1 MIINRW
7 FENKEQECIGRKV
20 SAGIKKMMG
29 NEGKQVQR
37 TSEKLIWKL
46 SILYAK

>member
-7 FENKEQECIGRKV
+7 FENKEQECTGWKV
-20 SAGIKKMMG
+20 SAGIEKMMG
-29 NEGKQVQR
+29 DEGKQMQK

-46 SILYAK
+46 SVLYAK